1 MPGFGEDGSM
11 LIPTPPEPA
20 EGPTSPSV
28 LLAELRAGGPR
39 AVAELFGDVSFLLG
53 SIASDPE
60 QMFEPGDRG
69 RDTYVNLLRTV
80 QEARAVLDAFEAR
93 TLVAVGDATRL
104 EHVRSAQDSV
114 GHELSAMPP
123 LEELHSRA
131 DGKTRRDISLMT
143 RKSPSGAG
151 RTMTSARRLVDSMPH
166 LLEAMVT
173 GQAAADSVYAAA
185 EATGVLDDDQRA
197 QVDALLGERL
207 PDLDGA
213 GTRRWKQAVA
223 LAIGGLD
230 PEGETIRH
238 RRARKQRHVT
248 FTPGAH
254 GMATI
259 SAYMPATE
267 ARLVH
272 KRLSLEAERRVV
284 AGRKWPHGAHMAD
297 VLHDAVLRPEG
308 TAAQVTIDVGVII
321 TDRALF
327 HPGIGDVA
335 QIEGYGPVPA
345 EAVRAQ
351 LLAVTA
357 EPGPAQRDPFET
369 DGPAIRAVI
378 RRLYTHPTTGEL
390 VAMDSRARAFPTAMA
405 RFLTWRDTSCRG
417 PFCNASIRHHDHV
430 TPHSRG
436 GPTSLDNGQDS
447 CVHCN
452 QKEDD
457 ALSVERVED
466 PERPGHRVAWT
477 GYGGT
482 TRITTP
488 PALIDLERPAVDEA
502 AACPSSGDEL
512 TQSGGG
518 DESGPEENAGDVSAG
533 DVDDGSAEGGGLH
546 GGGETGDGP
555 ILPGR

>member
-1 MPGFGEDGSM
+1 VAGFLDDGTM
-11 LIPTPPEPA
+11 LMPTPPEPA
-20 EGPTSPSV
+20 EGPTSPSAH
-28 LLAELRAGGPR
+28 LAELHAGGPR
-39 AVAELFGDVSFLLG
+39 AMAEFLGDVGFLLG

-60 QMFEPGDRG
+60 TMFAVEERG
-69 RDTYVNLLRTV
+69 RDTFVHLLRSV
-80 QEARAVLDAFEAR
+80 QEVRAALDTVEAR
-93 TLVAVGDATRL
+93 TLVSIGDATRH
-104 EHVRSAQDSV
+104 EQVRSAQDSV

-123 LEELHSRA
+123 LEELHGRA

-143 RKSPSGAG
+143 RRSPSGAG
-151 RTMTSARRLVDSMPH
+151 RTMASARRLVESMPT
-166 LLEAMVT
+166 LLEAMAS
-173 GQAAADSVYAAA
+173 GQAATDSVYAAA

-230 PEGETIRH
+230 PEGEALRH

-259 SAYMPATE
+259 SAYMPAIE
-267 ARLVH
+267 ARLIH
-272 KRLSLEAERRVV
+272 KRLMLEAERRVV
-284 AGRKWPHGAHMAD
+284 AGKKGPHGAHMAD
-297 VLHDAVLRPEG
+297 VLHDAVLAPENG
-308 TAAQVTIDVGVII
+308 AGQVTLDVGVII

-327 HPGIGDVA
+327 HPGSGDVA
-335 QIEGYGPVPA
+335 QIEGYGAVPA
-345 EAVRAQ
+345 DAVRAQ

-357 EPGPAQRDPFET
+357 DPAHSQQDPFGA

-378 RRLYTHPTTGEL
+378 RRLYTHPATGEL
-390 VAMDSRARAFPTAMA
+390 VAKDSRARAFPAAMA

-430 TPHSRG
+430 TPYARG
-436 GPTSLDNGQDS
+436 GPTSLDNGQDA
-447 CVHCN
+447 CAHCN

-457 ALSVERVED
+457 ALVVERVED

-482 TRITTP
+482 TRTTTP
-488 PALIDLERPAVDEA
+488 SPLIEPERSTWRDATGGSRTADPAPDGASTADATPDDE
-502 AACPSSGDEL
+502 C
-512 TQSGGG
+512 
-518 DESGPEENAGDVSAG
+518 
-533 DVDDGSAEGGGLH
+533 
-546 GGGETGDGP
+546 GEDP
-555 ILPGR
+555 P

>member
-1 MPGFGEDGSM
+1 M
-11 LIPTPPEPA
+11 
-20 EGPTSPSV
+20 
-28 LLAELRAGGPR
+28 AELI
-39 AVAELFGDVSFLLG
+39 GDIGFLLG
-53 SIASDPE
+53 SIASDPAT
-60 QMFEPGDRG
+60 MFVVEDRG

-80 QEARAVLDAFEAR
+80 QEARGILDTIEAR
-93 TLVAVGDATRL
+93 TVVAIGDATRS
-104 EHVRSAQDSV
+104 EQVRSAQDAV
-114 GHELSAMPP
+114 GPELSAMPP
-123 LEELHSRA
+123 LEELHGRA

-143 RKSPSGAG
+143 RRSPSGAG
-151 RTMTSARRLVDSMPH
+151 RTMASARRLVESMPT
-166 LLEAMVT
+166 LLEAMAS
-173 GQAAADSVYAAA
+173 GQAATDSVYAAA
-185 EATGVLDDDQRA
+185 DATGVLDDDQRA

-259 SAYMPATE
+259 SAYMPAIE

-272 KRLSLEAERRVV
+272 KRLMLEAERRVV
-284 AGRKWPHGAHMAD
+284 AGKKGPHGAHMAD
-297 VLHDAVLRPEG
+297 VLHDVVLQPEN
-308 TAAQVTIDVGVII
+308 TSVQTTLDVGVII

-327 HPGIGDVA
+327 HPGSGDVA
-335 QIEGYGPVPA
+335 QIEGYGAVPA

-357 EPGPAQRDPFET
+357 APSSSQQDPFGA

-390 VAMDSRARAFPTAMA
+390 VSMDSRARAFPPAMA

-417 PFCNASIRHHDHV
+417 PFCNAAIRQHDHV
-430 TPHSRG
+430 KPSARG
-436 GPTSLDNGQDS
+436 GPTSLDNGQDA
-447 CVHCN
+447 CLHCN
-452 QKEDD
+452 QKEED
-457 ALSVERVED
+457 ALEVERVED

-482 TRITTP
+482 TRTTTP
-488 PALIDLERPAVDEA
+488 SPLVEPERPAPQAEPERPAPQADSEHPAPQAEPEPTAPPVD
-502 AACPSSGDEL
+502 P
-512 TQSGGG
+512 
-518 DESGPEENAGDVSAG
+518 ESAAGDDAEDRGRFTDATQDDECG
-533 DVDDGSAEGGGLH
+533 DD
-546 GGGETGDGP
+546 P
-555 ILPGR
+555 P